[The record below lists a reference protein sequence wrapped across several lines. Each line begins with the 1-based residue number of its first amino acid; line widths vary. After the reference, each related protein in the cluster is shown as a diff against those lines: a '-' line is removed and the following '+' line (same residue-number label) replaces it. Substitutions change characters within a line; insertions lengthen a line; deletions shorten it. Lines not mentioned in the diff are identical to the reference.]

1 MTVLPVALKAGRLWS
16 FAGTPPIWCRRAPAV
31 TGHKSKFRSPVL
43 SCLPSCPINPAASGR
58 GVTAVL
64 GPTNTG
70 KTHLAIERMAAHST
84 GLIGL
89 PLRLLARE
97 VYQRLCE
104 KVGVA
109 NVALITG
116 EEKINPGTPNRP
128 VRYQVCTVEAMPSET
143 NAAFVAIDEVQIAAD
158 LERGHIFTDRLMN
171 LRGREETML
180 LGAATVE
187 HTLRALLPGLHVI
200 TRPRMSMLDY
210 AGSKKITRLPPRS
223 AIVAFSANEVYAIAE
238 LIRRQRG
245 GAAVVLGSLSP
256 RTRNAQVALY
266 QSGDVDF
273 LVATDAIGMGL
284 NLDLDHVAFAQD
296 KKFDGFRHRRLTPAE
311 MGQIA
316 GRAGRHTK
324 NGTFGVTGQVQP
336 LEDELVERL
345 VTHEFEPT
353 KVLTWR
359 NRELDFSSLEN
370 LVGSL
375 EAPSANRLLMK
386 SFPASDLVGSGNPGP
401 RRLDCGYLQPAKM
414 PSNCFGM
421 SAAFLITARFRPVI
435 MPASCKTCMNRSP
448 ERERS
453 MPIGLPARSN
463 GLTAPRAILT
473 PCPAGLPISEPG
485 PISATGPIGWI
496 MRHTGRKKHATPRTD
511 LSDAL
516 HEALTKRFIDRRT
529 SVLMKKLRENT
540 HMEAEIKPNGDV
552 EVEGHLVGQLNG
564 FRFKPDTA
572 GESPEAKA
580 ANAAA
585 MKTLAGEIEKR
596 AGRLSASANTDFILS
611 KDAVLRWQGDPV
623 AKLAAGEDVLKP
635 RIILLAD
642 EQLTGPARDS
652 VVARLER
659 WIANHVANVLK
670 PLVEMSG
677 DQTLEGMARGV
688 AFRLIE
694 ALGNIDRREIHS
706 DVQGLSQDMRA
717 GLRRHG
723 VRFGAYTI
731 FFPALLK
738 PAPAELLCLLWGLKN
753 DRLEAPGMDEIPQI
767 LASGRTS
774 TVHNPDFDNEI
785 YRLCGYRI
793 LGAKAVR
800 VDILERLADLIRPA
814 LYWKAPA
821 PVAQTSDGDDGKA
834 PEKPALDK
842 PEGAIDGRSFYVTPA
857 MMSILG
863 ATHEDMELILKG
875 LGYRGEP
882 RLESEIKPEAE
893 AAKPPLTPQAPAKP
907 HHDIA
912 SQDEPSAS
920 SVENADAAA
929 TADPIQADGDTSD
942 AATNAPAEGAADNA
956 VDEKTASG
964 SDQAPEA
971 EEGPKTILVW
981 RQAPKPNRGN
991 QRHRGKAASG
1001 EDGNRNQKPGEKRY
1015 PEHRDK
1021 GKPGGKFGEKSGGK
1035 PGGRQKN
1042 FSARPPRPPKEQKI
1056 DPDSPFAKLAAL
1068 KNDLKDNLKKGE

>member
-1 MTVLPVALKAGRLWS
+1 M
-16 FAGTPPIWCRRAPAV
+16 PA
-31 TGHKSKFRSPVL
+31 TK
-43 SCLPSCPINPAASGR
+43 PINPIASGR

-116 EEKINPGTPNRP
+116 EEKINPGSENRP
-128 VRYQVCTVEAMPSET
+128 ARYQVCTVEAMPPET

-180 LGAATVE
+180 LGASTVE
-187 HTLRALLPGLHVI
+187 HTLRALLPGLHI
-200 TRPRMSMLDY
+200 ISRPRMSMLDY
-210 AGSKKITRLPPRS
+210 AGSKKITRLQPRS

-296 KKFDGFRHRRLTPAE
+296 KKFDGFRHRRLTPSE
-311 MGQIA
+311 MAQIA
-316 GRAGRHTK
+316 GRAGRHTR

-359 NRELDFSSLEN
+359 NRDLDFTSLDD
-370 LVGSL
+370 LRQSL

-386 SFPASDLVGSGNPGP
+386 ALPTSDLVALENLSRDPAVIDSAQSEGMLRLLWDICCIPDYRKISPGDHAN
-401 RRLDCGYLQPAKM
+401 LLQ
-414 PSNCFGM
+414 NLFGQI
-421 SAAFLITARFRPVI
+421 SRNSSIDKDWFAGQI
-435 MPASCKTCMNRSP
+435 K
-448 ERERS
+448 
-453 MPIGLPARSN
+453 
-463 GLTAPRAILT
+463 RAD
-473 PCPAGLPISEPG
+473 
-485 PISATGPIGWI
+485 
-496 MRHTGRKKHATPRTD
+496 RTD
-511 LSDAL
+511 GDIDALSARIAQIRTWTYLSHRADWLDNAPHWQEKTRQTEDRLSDAL
-516 HEALTKRFIDRRT
+516 HQALTKRFIDRRT

-585 MKTLAGEIEKR
+585 MKSLASEIEKR
-596 AGRLSASANTDFILS
+596 AGRLAASANTDFILS
-611 KDAVLRWQGDPV
+611 KDAIIRWQGDPV
-623 AKLAAGEDVLKP
+623 AKLAAGEETLKP
-635 RIILLAD
+635 RVILLAD
-642 EQLTGPARDS
+642 EQLTGATRDS
-652 VVARLER
+652 VANRLDR
-659 WIANHVANVLK
+659 WIANHVTSVLK

-677 DQTLEGMARGV
+677 DQTLEGMARDVG
-688 AFRLIE
+688 FRLIE
-694 ALGNIDRREIHS
+694 ALGSIDRRDIAS

-731 FFPALLK
+731 FIPVLLK

-753 DRLEAPGMDEIPQI
+753 DRLEAPGMDEVPQI

-774 TVHNPDFDNEI
+774 TVHNSDFDSEI
-785 YRLCGYRI
+785 YRLCGYKI
-793 LGAKAVR
+793 LGQKAVR
-800 VDILERLADLIRPA
+800 IDILERLADLIRPA
-814 LYWKAPA
+814 LYWKVPA
-821 PVAQTSDGDDGKA
+821 QDPTDTKIPQ
-834 PEKPALDK
+834 K

-863 ATHEDMELILKG
+863 ATHDDMELILKG
-875 LGYRGEP
+875 LGYRSEEK
-882 RLESEIKPEAE
+882 LESQIKPSEETIDASKPAQAE
-893 AAKPPLTPQAPAKP
+893 TSTLVDEGQPAPLTPDPSNAEETVIAPMGTAQQAP
-907 HHDIA
+907 
-912 SQDEPSAS
+912 DEARSEAP
-920 SVENADAAA
+920 AAA
-929 TADPIQADGDTSD
+929 NLANQEAGSEQAATDVAEAIADGAKQADDS
-942 AATNAPAEGAADNA
+942 
-956 VDEKTASG
+956 
-964 SDQAPEA
+964 

-981 RQAPKPNRGN
+981 RPAGRQNRSGHRHAGKADGKPAGKSDGQQRNRGQN
-991 QRHRGKAASG
+991 AANKRQDNKTRGKTKRKDSPR
-1001 EDGNRNQKPGEKRY
+1001 EFTSKPL
-1015 PEHRDK
+1015 
-1021 GKPGGKFGEKSGGK
+1021 KP
-1035 PGGRQKN
+1035 
-1042 FSARPPRPPKEQKI
+1042 QKI

-1068 KNDLKDNLKKGE
+1068 KENLNKGE